1 MVVFLLSDY
10 WRTFSSTSSCN
21 FREVVWEEEEEEEK
35 KKKKK
40 GKSGFRF

>member
-1 MVVFLLSDY
+1 VVVFLLSDY

-21 FREVVWEEEEEEEK
+21 FREVAWEEEEEEEEK
-35 KKKKK
+35 KKK

>member
-10 WRTFSSTSSCN
+10 WRTFSSISSCN
-21 FREVVWEEEEEEEK
+21 FREVAWEEKEK